1 MKNKITLLAAVM
13 AFSYNFAQ
21 ESPQMESQIK
31 IYSKKIDSIVVSEKS
46 NMNTELDVID
56 KSFKENKITS
66 DEKKKMR
73 TDIASKYEQ
82 IINEKVDAQ
91 QSELENATKEM
102 VKNSV
107 LQKPDTLNRDK
118 NEMQFGFNGIRVKLN
133 KNKKTPKDYLH
144 TLEFSISLTG
154 AMLTTK
160 DKPFKLYDKDSDVKN
175 TVINSSSYTLRYE
188 DQIGGFT
195 SSVFYRVGLG
205 VRMDR
210 FVPKY
215 GKAFAQDSKTLF
227 TEDFTRG
234 NLKDTYLTN
243 SYLFVP
249 VDFKFV
255 LNPKY
260 IEYDGVKYLDNRKKQ
275 FSIIAGIY
283 GGVKVGSVI
292 YNRFSTENTKRIVER
307 ERAMHG
313 VNNFIFGGKFGV
325 SYEGINIFIQKD
337 FTPAFNNDAKLRNK
351 YGLQIG
357 IEIANI
363 NF

>member
-1 MKNKITLLAAVM
+1 MKNKITLLAAVL
-13 AFSYNFAQ
+13 AFSYSFAQ
-21 ESPQMESQIK
+21 ENPPMESQMK

-46 NMNTELDVID
+46 NMNTELDIVD
-56 KSFKENKITS
+56 KDFKENKITS
-66 DEKKKMR
+66 EEKKKKR
-73 TDIASKYEQ
+73 IEIAVKYEQ
-82 IINEKVDAQ
+82 IINEKVSTQ

-107 LQKPDTLNRDK
+107 LQKPDTLNANK
-118 NEMQFGFNGIRVKLN
+118 NEMQFGFDGIKVRLN

-144 TLEFSISLTG
+144 TLEFSINLTG
-154 AMLTTK
+154 TTLTPK
-160 DKPFKLYDKDSDVKN
+160 DKPFKFYDKDSDVKN
-175 TVINSSSYTLRYE
+175 TIVNSSSYTLRYE
-188 DQIGGFT
+188 DQIGSFT
-195 SSVFYRVGLG
+195 SPFFYRVGLG

-215 GKAFAQDSKTLF
+215 GKVFTQENKTLF
-227 TEDFTRG
+227 IEDFTRG
-234 NLKDTYLTN
+234 NLKETALTN

-249 VDFKFV
+249 VDFRFV

-260 IEYDGVKYLDNRKKQ
+260 IEYEGVKYLDSRKKEL
-275 FSIIAGIY
+275 SIIAGIY

-292 YNRFSTENTKRIVER
+292 YNRFSTENSKRIVER
-307 ERAMHG
+307 ERAMQG
-313 VNNFIFGGKFGV
+313 VNTFIFGGKFGI
-325 SYEGINIFIQKD
+325 SYAGINLFIQKD
-337 FTPAFNNDAKLRNK
+337 FTPIFNNDARLRNK